1 MTDLALPWGDGQMKA
16 SLPENW
22 TIQQIAEPT
31 LRPAPQDWPDRL
43 ALALGQPISGLPL
56 DKLLCAR
63 PNGRIVIVVEDMTRH
78 SPLETILQV
87 VLREI
92 RHAKIADEQIEIL
105 FATGMHPPL
114 KPDEARKKLGPE
126 ALAIKWRCNPWHDK
140 AAHLSVGKVGK
151 IPIAVDRGLVQ
162 ADLRILIS
170 SVSPHL
176 QAGFGGGYKMIVPG
190 CASLDTVHTLHN
202 LSMDRKEQSLVGTEA
217 AVNVMRQN
225 IDAAGQLV
233 DARGGKTFSIQYVL
247 DGNDLPT
254 AIAAGDCLPTQQM
267 LAKQCAVSCGVLVNT
282 PADVL
287 IANAYPRDFDLWQ
300 TFKCIANTRWAARK
314 NGVIICLSR
323 CTALANE
330 CNPPPWPLGPKWTRR
345 IVSLLG
351 PTAIASLVT
360 RLVPRLAR
368 DAAFFVSMAAQAY
381 YRNHIL
387 IVSPELHKAGVKF
400 PGLEMFASIEQA
412 VARTQLI
419 LGTKPQRVIVFPF
432 GGITFPVLP
441 FSQKAIPDR

>member
-16 SLPENW
+16 SLPDSW
-22 TIQQIAEPT
+22 SIQQIAEPT

-43 ALALGQPISGLPL
+43 ALALSQPISGLPL
-56 DKLLCAR
+56 DKLLAAR
-63 PNGRIVIVVEDMTRH
+63 ATGRIVIVVEDMTRH
-78 SPLETILQV
+78 SPLEKVLHV

-92 RHAKIADEQIEIL
+92 RHAKIRDEQIEIL

-114 KPDEARKKLGPE
+114 TAKEAREKLGPE

-140 AAHLSVGKVGK
+140 AAYQTVGNIGK
-151 IPIAVDRGLVQ
+151 IPVAVDRGLAQ

-176 QAGFGGGYKMIVPG
+176 QAGFGGGYKMVVPG
-190 CASLDTVHTLHN
+190 CAALDTIHALHN
-202 LSMDRKEQSLVGTEA
+202 LSMDRTGQSLVGTEA
-217 AVNVMRQN
+217 SVNVMRQN
-225 IDAAGQLV
+225 IDAAGLLV
-233 DARGGKTFSIQYVL
+233 EAQGGKTFSIQYVL

-254 AIAAGDCLPTQQM
+254 ALAAGDCLPAQQM

-287 IANAYPRDFDLWQ
+287 IANAFPRDFDLWQ

-314 NGVIICLSR
+314 DGVIICLSR
-323 CTALANE
+323 CTALANN
-330 CNPPPWPLGPKWTRR
+330 CNPPPWPLGPKWTKR

-351 PTAIASLVT
+351 PTTITNLVT

-412 VARTQLI
+412 VVRTEMI
-419 LGTKPQRVIVFPF
+419 LGAKPQRVIVFPL

-441 FSQKAIPDR
+441 SMPKTLPDS